1 MLTMVKRDKK
11 YPSPMIIGDETFG
24 HRLARIRKE
33 KGYTQVELSG
43 KMNIVQVLISD
54 YENDKL
60 RPYHEMIA
68 RFAKALDVSADEL
81 LGLKAN
87 KKKKN
92 TPSLKIQKRMKKI
105 EDLPTSQQKNEKNR
119 GPSYEPTEICF
130 KSH

>member
-24 HRLARIRKE
+24 QRLARIRKE
-33 KGYTQVELSG
+33 KGYTQVVLSE
-43 KMNIVQVLISD
+43 KMNIVQVLVSD

-105 EDLPTSQQKNEKNR
+105 EDLPTSQQKFVLKA
-119 GPSYEPTEICF
+119 ID
-130 KSH
+130 SHLKALEH

>member
-1 MLTMVKRDKK
+1 MLTMLKRDKK

-24 HRLARIRKE
+24 QRLARIRKE

-105 EDLPTSQQKNEKNR
+105 EDLPTSQQKFVLKA
-119 GPSYEPTEICF
+119 ID
-130 KSH
+130 SHLKALEH

>member
-1 MLTMVKRDKK
+1 MYNMLTMVKRDKK

-24 HRLARIRKE
+24 QRLARTRKE
-33 KGYTQVELSG
+33 KGYTQVELSE

-68 RFAKALDVSADEL
+68 RFARALDVSADEL
-81 LGLKAN
+81 LGLKVN

-105 EDLPTSQQKNEKNR
+105 EDLPTNQQKFVLKA
-119 GPSYEPTEICF
+119 ID
-130 KSH
+130 SHLKTLEH

>member
-24 HRLARIRKE
+24 QRLARIRKE
-33 KGYTQVELSG
+33 KGYTQVELSE

-92 TPSLKIQKRMKKI
+92 TPSLKIQKRMKII
-105 EDLPTSQQKNEKNR
+105 EDLPTSQQKFVLKA
-119 GPSYEPTEICF
+119 ID
-130 KSH
+130 SHLKALEH

>member
-24 HRLARIRKE
+24 QRLARIRKE

-43 KMNIVQVLISD
+43 KMNIVQVLVSD

-68 RFAKALDVSADEL
+68 RFARALDVSADEL

-92 TPSLKIQKRMKKI
+92 TPSLKIQKRLKKI
-105 EDLPTSQQKNEKNR
+105 EDLPTSQQKFVLKA
-119 GPSYEPTEICF
+119 ID
-130 KSH
+130 SHLKALEH

>member
-24 HRLARIRKE
+24 QRLARIRKE
-33 KGYTQVELSG
+33 KGYTQVELSE

-105 EDLPTSQQKNEKNR
+105 EDLPTSQQKFVLKA
-119 GPSYEPTEICF
+119 ID
-130 KSH
+130 SHLKALEH

>member
-1 MLTMVKRDKK
+1 
-11 YPSPMIIGDETFG
+11 
-24 HRLARIRKE
+24 
-33 KGYTQVELSG
+33 
-43 KMNIVQVLISD
+43 MNIVQVLISD

-105 EDLPTSQQKNEKNR
+105 EDLPTSQQKFVLKA
-119 GPSYEPTEICF
+119 ID
-130 KSH
+130 SHLKALEH

>member
-24 HRLARIRKE
+24 QRLARIRKE
-33 KGYTQVELSG
+33 KGYTQVELSE

-105 EDLPTSQQKNEKNR
+105 EDLPTNQQKFVLKA
-119 GPSYEPTEICF
+119 ID
-130 KSH
+130 SHLKALEH